1 MSDPVCVKCKAV
13 SSVLWHRGE
22 DGSVV
27 CHNCLPPDIEKCN
40 SETSSSQL
48 SGHCQGIG
56 GSTFK
61 AKPKEKATKVK
72 QGKGTSKNGGGTQQ
86 SAGRSQQKGRRTLVK
101 QKPVRAPK
109 DENSACSVV
118 TSDSITYKGVA
129 YEIGDVVS
137 ILDRGGGIYFAL
149 VRGFLQN
156 CYAEKFAVLT
166 WLIPTRPNPKS
177 FDPSRFVLGPEED
190 NPWSLEYLE
199 FVCHSPQSR
208 HFQASFLH
216 NLEQAELW
224 SSRQP
229 FTGQVR

>member
-118 TSDSITYKGVA
+118 TSDSITYKVHFVA
-129 YEIGDVVS
+129 VITIMDNWGGEQQYHEVTSLVVLHLHLVVAGSCAYLS
-137 ILDRGGGIYFAL
+137 I
-149 VRGFLQN
+149 VM
-156 CYAEKFAVLT
+156 
-166 WLIPTRPNPKS
+166 
-177 FDPSRFVLGPEED
+177 
-190 NPWSLEYLE
+190 
-199 FVCHSPQSR
+199 
-208 HFQASFLH
+208 
-216 NLEQAELW
+216 
-224 SSRQP
+224 
-229 FTGQVR
+229 